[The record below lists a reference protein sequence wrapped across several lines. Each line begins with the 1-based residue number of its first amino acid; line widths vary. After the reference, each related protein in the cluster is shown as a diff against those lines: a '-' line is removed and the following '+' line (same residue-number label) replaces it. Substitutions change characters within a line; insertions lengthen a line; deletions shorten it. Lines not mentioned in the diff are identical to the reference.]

1 MHPCGVTLSN
11 AALLDRLPVQ
21 PAPGSDYPMLQAD
34 KEDVDSLGVEAVA
47 VGSVSR

>member
-1 MHPCGVTLSN
+1 MHPCGVILSD
-11 AALLDRLPVQ
+11 ASLLERLPVQ
-21 PAPGSDYPMLQAD
+21 PTPGGYPMVQAD